1 MIGRSETAFVT
12 MLAQCMATAVSM
24 PTPMSKLINKSIIR
38 ALNAPI
44 SSNMATFTSKI
55 SANQTIRTPLSR
67 LSVKHQAYPIMILL
81 EQPQS
86 PAWNLVLPTK
96 IIIARSAMK
105 IVKISDS
112 GDRVWSV
119 QRWLHILI
127 DSKTSLVI
135 LYGTT
140 WFWVRTDKGKFC
152 RDARVMIY
160 NDQDTKKSFT
170 NLVLPFRVLFTPL
183 NTVW

>member
-12 MLAQCMATAVSM
+12 MLAQCMATAVLM

-55 SANQTIRTPLSR
+55 SANQTIKAPLSR

-86 PAWNLVLPTK
+86 PAWHLVLPTK
-96 IIIARSAMK
+96 TIIALSAMK
-105 IVKISDS
+105 TAKMSGF
-112 GDRVWSV
+112 GDRV
-119 QRWLHILI
+119 
-127 DSKTSLVI
+127 
-135 LYGTT
+135 
-140 WFWVRTDKGKFC
+140 
-152 RDARVMIY
+152 
-160 NDQDTKKSFT
+160 
-170 NLVLPFRVLFTPL
+170 
-183 NTVW
+183 